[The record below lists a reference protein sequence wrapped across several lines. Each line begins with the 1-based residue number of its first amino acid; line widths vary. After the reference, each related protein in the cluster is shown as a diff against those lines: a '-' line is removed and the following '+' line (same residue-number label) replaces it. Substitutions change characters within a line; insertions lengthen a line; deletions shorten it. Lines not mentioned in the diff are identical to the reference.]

1 MLMMKANDESKQKL
15 SIGRLWEGKAGNK
28 YRYFMLFK
36 NKDLKLYGAYILDE
50 FIEVMKKL

>member
-1 MLMMKANDESKQKL
+1 MMKANDESKQKL

-36 NKDLKLYGAYILDE
+36 NKDLKLYGVYILDE